1 VVVPWTMMPLIK
13 IYQLF
18 PGLVEW
24 SMVRMARER
33 V

>member
-1 VVVPWTMMPLIK
+1 MYVPQK

-24 SMVRMARER
+24 GMEKMAK
-33 V
+33 